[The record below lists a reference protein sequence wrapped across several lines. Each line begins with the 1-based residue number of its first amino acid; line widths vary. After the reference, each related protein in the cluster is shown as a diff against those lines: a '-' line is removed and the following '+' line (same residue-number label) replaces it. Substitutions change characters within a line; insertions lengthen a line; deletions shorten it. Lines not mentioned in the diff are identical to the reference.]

1 VTNAPHTDCDN
12 VLIAVMAE
20 LDRETDGARPAWI
33 DAHLAGCS
41 NCREA
46 IAGLTTMHASL
57 ERLTYAAPAADLWPA
72 VEARLPGRP
81 DRSASRETQALALIV
96 PAALAW
102 RALQVSFD
110 LPLPVW
116 SVVVP
121 LAAMV
126 IVLRWL
132 GGDPLA
138 ISASTPE
145 LQQEG
150 A

>member
-1 VTNAPHTDCDN
+1 MRGRRGFTPISPGV
-12 VLIAVMAE
+12 
-20 LDRETDGARPAWI
+20 
-33 DAHLAGCS
+33 
-41 NCREA
+41 
-46 IAGLTTMHASL
+46 
-57 ERLTYAAPAADLWPA
+57 PA
-72 VEARLPGRP
+72 VERLSPHDRTHASSTSDVHAPAPTSARH
-81 DRSASRETQALALIV
+81 RSTASVRGPSAARETLALALIV

-116 SVVVP
+116 NVVVP
-121 LAAMV
+121 LAAVV

-132 GGDPLA
+132 AGDPLA
-138 ISASTPE
+138 ISVSTPE

>member
-1 VTNAPHTDCDN
+1 VTNAPHTDCDD
-12 VLIAVMAE
+12 VLVAVMSE

-33 DAHLAGCS
+33 DAHLAACPG
-41 NCREA
+41 CRETV
-46 IAGLTTMHASL
+46 AGMTRMHASL
-57 ERLTYAAPAADLWPA
+57 EHLTYDAPAADLWPA
-72 VEARLPGRP
+72 VEARLQPGG
-81 DRSASRETQALALIV
+81 RSASRETLALALIV

-110 LPLPVW
+110 LPLLW
-116 SVVVP
+116 NVVVP
-121 LAAMV
+121 LAAVV

-132 GGDPLA
+132 AGDPLA

>member
-1 VTNAPHTDCDN
+1 VTNAPHTGCDD
-12 VLIAVMAE
+12 VLIAVLSE

-33 DAHLAGCS
+33 HAHLAECPGC
-41 NCREA
+41 RDA
-46 IAGLTTMHASL
+46 VAGMTRMHASL
-57 ERLTYAAPAADLWPA
+57 EHLTYDALAADLWPA
-72 VEARLPGRP
+72 VEARLQPGS
-81 DRSASRETQALALIV
+81 RSASREALALALIV

-110 LPLPVW
+110 LQLPVW
-116 SVVVP
+116 NVVVP
-121 LAAMV
+121 LAAAV

-132 GGDPLA
+132 AGDPLA
-138 ISASTPE
+138 IKASTPE

>member
-1 VTNAPHTDCDN
+1 VTNAPRTDCDA
-12 VLIAVMAE
+12 VLIAVMSE
-20 LDRETDGARPAWI
+20 LDRETDGPRPEWI
-33 DAHLAGCS
+33 HAHLAECPG
-41 NCREA
+41 CREA
-46 IAGLTTMHASL
+46 VAGMTRMHASL
-57 ERLTYAAPAADLWPA
+57 EHLTYDAPAADLWPA
-72 VEARLPGRP
+72 IEARLQPGGG
-81 DRSASRETQALALIV
+81 SARETLALALIV

-116 SVVVP
+116 NVVVP
-121 LAAMV
+121 LFAAV

-132 GGDPLA
+132 AGDPLA

>member
-1 VTNAPHTDCDN
+1 MTNAPHTDCDD
-12 VLIAVMAE
+12 VLIAVMSE

-33 DAHLAGCS
+33 HAHLAECAG
-41 NCREA
+41 CREA
-46 IAGLTTMHASL
+46 VAGMTRMHASL
-57 ERLTYAAPAADLWPA
+57 ERLTYDASAADLWPA
-72 VEARLPGRP
+72 VEARLPPGG
-81 DRSASRETQALALIV
+81 RSASRETLALALIV
-96 PAALAW
+96 AAALAW

-116 SVVVP
+116 NVVVP
-121 LAAMV
+121 LAAAV

-132 GGDPLA
+132 AGDPLA

>member
-1 VTNAPHTDCDN
+1 VTNTPHTDCDD
-12 VLIAVMAE
+12 VLTAVMSE
-20 LDRETDGARPAWI
+20 LDGEAVSSRPAWI
-33 DAHLAGCS
+33 HAHLAGCPD
-41 NCREA
+41 CRA
-46 IAGLTTMHASL
+46 AVAGMTALYASL
-57 ERLTYAAPAADLWPA
+57 ERLTYDAPAADLWPS
-72 VEARLPGRP
+72 VEARLPGAHRP
-81 DRSASRETQALALIV
+81 ASRETPALALIV

-116 SVVVP
+116 NVVVP

-138 ISASTPE
+138 ISASAPE

>member
-1 VTNAPHTDCDN
+1 MTNAPHTDCNDI
-12 VLIAVMAE
+12 LIAVMSE

-33 DAHLAGCS
+33 QAHLAECPGC
-41 NCREA
+41 RDA
-46 IAGLTTMHASL
+46 VAGMTRMHANL
-57 ERLTYAAPAADLWPA
+57 ERLTYDAPTADLWPA
-72 VEARLPGRP
+72 VAARLPPGG
-81 DRSASRETQALALIV
+81 RSAARETLALALIV

-116 SVVVP
+116 NVVVP
-121 LAAMV
+121 FAAAV
-126 IVLRWL
+126 FVLRWL
-132 GGDPLA
+132 AGDPLS
-138 ISASTPE
+138 ISASTSE

>member
-1 VTNAPHTDCDN
+1 VTNAPHMDCNDI
-12 VLIAVMAE
+12 LIAVMAE

-33 DAHLAGCS
+33 RAHLAECPGC
-41 NCREA
+41 RDA
-46 IAGLTTMHASL
+46 VAGMTRIHVNL
-57 ERLTYAAPAADLWPA
+57 ERLTYDAPAADLWPA
-72 VEARLPGRP
+72 VEARLPPGG
-81 DRSASRETQALALIV
+81 RSAPRETLVLALIL

-116 SVVVP
+116 NVVVP
-121 LAAMV
+121 FAAGV

-132 GGDPLA
+132 AGDPLC
-138 ISASTPE
+138 ISESTPE

>member
-1 VTNAPHTDCDN
+1 MH
-12 VLIAVMAE
+12 
-20 LDRETDGARPAWI
+20 
-33 DAHLAGCS
+33 AHLAQCPG
-41 NCREA
+41 CREA
-46 IAGLTTMHASL
+46 VEGMTRMHASL
-57 ERLTYAAPAADLWPA
+57 DRLTYDAPASDLWPA
-72 VEARLPGRP
+72 VEAKLEPVA
-81 DRSASRETQALALIV
+81 RSTSRETLALGLIV

-110 LPLPVW
+110 LPLPLW
-116 SVVVP
+116 TVVVP
-121 LAAMV
+121 LAAAV

-132 GGDPLA
+132 AGDPLA

>member
-1 VTNAPHTDCDN
+1 MTNAPHTACND
-12 VLIAVMAE
+12 VLLAVMSE

-33 DAHLAGCS
+33 HAHLAECSGC
-41 NCREA
+41 RDA
-46 IAGLTTMHASL
+46 VAGMTRIHANL
-57 ERLTYAAPAADLWPA
+57 ERLTYDAPAADLWPA
-72 VEARLPGRP
+72 VEARLPPGG
-81 DRSASRETQALALIV
+81 RSAARETLVLALIV

-102 RALQVSFD
+102 RALQVWFD

-116 SVVVP
+116 NVVVP
-121 LAAMV
+121 LAAAA

-132 GGDPLA
+132 AGDPLS
-138 ISASTPE
+138 ISTSTPE

>member
-1 VTNAPHTDCDN
+1 VTNAPHTDCDDI
-12 VLIAVMAE
+12 LIAVMSE

-33 DAHLAGCS
+33 HAHLAECPG
-41 NCREA
+41 CREA
-46 IAGLTTMHASL
+46 VAGMTRMHASL
-57 ERLTYAAPAADLWPA
+57 ERLTYDAPAADLWPA
-72 VEARLPGRP
+72 VEARLSPEGRT
-81 DRSASRETQALALIV
+81 AARETLALALIV

-116 SVVVP
+116 NLVVP
-121 LAAMV
+121 LAAVV
-126 IVLRWL
+126 IVFRWL
-132 GGDPLA
+132 AGDPLA

-145 LQQEG
+145 LQEEG